1 MTCACGHRA
10 HDHMDRA
17 FGHHCCPD
25 SADRSSPVNRRCW
38 CPGYRLPDSITLLR
52 RNEWADYVRTAL
64 AEAFPWLRVPEVAG

>member
-25 SADRSSPVNRRCW
+25 SADRSSPVNR
-38 CPGYRLPDSITLLR
+38 LPDSISLLR